1 MLLLEQKEF
10 IFFPGLIKPALIV
23 FHLISM
29 FKRGREGLSRTD
41 YMFFISF
48 FFSVKEHK
56 NQFTKNQYI
65 FFPIKSTFQSLED
78 LALYKF
84 SS

>member
-10 IFFPGLIKPALIV
+10 IFFRGLIKPALFV

-29 FKRGREGLSRTD
+29 FKRGREGLSRIN

-48 FFSVKEHK
+48 FSVKERK